1 MMFKKI
7 EYELTVAMLNTVKVM
22 IWVENDKLH
31 YSKEILYRPGNTEK
45 DVISPVSVEEFTK
58 KIEALRIDTWKKNYQ
73 PQGYVVLDGESW
85 EVQYEDTDGK
95 KSKSSGD
102 NAYPANWE
110 SFQELLTSVAGDVSI
125 D

>member
-1 MMFKKI
+1 MFKKI

-31 YSKEILYRPGNTEK
+31 YSKEILYRSGNTDK

-85 EVQYEDTDGK
+85 KVQYEDTDGK
-95 KSKSSGD
+95 KSKSAGD
-102 NAYPANWE
+102 NAYPPNWAE
-110 SFQELLTSVAGDVSI
+110 FQALLTFVAGNVCI

>member
-1 MMFKKI
+1 MFKKI

-31 YSKEILYRPGNTEK
+31 YSKEILYRSGNTDK

-85 EVQYEDTDGK
+85 KVQYEDTDGK

-102 NAYPANWE
+102 NAYPPNWAE
-110 SFQELLTSVAGDVSI
+110 FQALLTFVASNVCI